1 MLSGEYAA
9 DTYLS
14 LHRAH
19 ERPRLLCLSKN
30 PRRWPR
36 PHPNHPVAPAPG
48 DFSFRIMRGS
58 CTPNSSTVYSRCS
71 CIRQGR
77 LCQGLLSDSPY
88 SRKPK
93 EQHTIPQKFRYNKY
107 APFSRFHDWHQL
119 PRYSCNAMSCSY
131 GVPAVAVNAPVFCPV
146 PWRKRE

>member
-1 MLSGEYAA
+1 MPPIPI
-9 DTYLS
+9 S
-14 LHRAH
+14 LYTELTNAH
-19 ERPRLLCLSKN
+19 ACFACLKT
-30 PRRWPR
+30 RVDGHC

-93 EQHTIPQKFRYNKY
+93 EQHTIPRKFRYNKY
-107 APFSRFHDWHQL
+107 APFSRFHDWYQL